1 MTTMDSRWS
10 WIICCVAFIGH
21 MLTIGF
27 SYTVSVYYVE
37 FLSVFNKNKGD
48 TAWVSALNYG
58 ALCVIGKL
66 LSIIIPNANAKL
78 YGN

>member
-1 MTTMDSRWS
+1 MVMDHLLCSLFRPH
-10 WIICCVAFIGH
+10 VDH
-21 MLTIGF
+21 RF

-37 FLSVFNKNKGD
+37 FLSVFNKSKGD

-66 LSIIIPNANAKL
+66 LSIIISSINAELN
-78 YGN
+78 GS

>member
-1 MTTMDSRWS
+1 MTTMDSTWS
-10 WIICCVAFIGH
+10 WIICCVAFFGH

-37 FLSVFNKNKGD
+37 FLSVFNKSKGD

-66 LSIIIPNANAKL
+66 LSIIIPIKL
-78 YGN
+78 ISKISL

>member
-1 MTTMDSRWS
+1 
-10 WIICCVAFIGH
+10 

-27 SYTVSVYYVE
+27 SYTVSVYYVK
-37 FLSVFNKNKGD
+37 FLTVFNKSKGD

-66 LSIIIPNANAKL
+66 LSLIVPSINAKL
-78 YGN
+78 KGN